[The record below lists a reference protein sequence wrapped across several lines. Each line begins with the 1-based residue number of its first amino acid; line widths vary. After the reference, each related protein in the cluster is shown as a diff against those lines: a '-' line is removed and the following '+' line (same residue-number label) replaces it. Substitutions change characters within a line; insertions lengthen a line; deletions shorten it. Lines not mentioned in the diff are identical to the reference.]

1 MNNTISSIRSEPFD
15 RHDKSS
21 NYVKSKAGCSPET
34 SNRTLLR
41 TAVSLASLMAASTA
55 SAQEGGSSGLQLPT
69 IDVSGNAQAGYQ
81 ATQQSITR
89 LQTPLLDTPQT
100 INVVPQQEIQ
110 ERRLTTMEDALRTVP
125 GITFMAGEGGQQGDS
140 PIIRGFVARGDI
152 FRDGFRDPGWYTR
165 DLFDVDRVEVYKGP
179 SSFAFGRGST
189 GGAINN
195 VSKLPTGQ
203 TFVEGTATINSV
215 GGYRADVDAS
225 GKRDNISGRIAALYT
240 ETDTPNRDNVWTRRW
255 GVAPSISAQLDDATK
270 VTLWYIY
277 QGEEGAPDYGWPY
290 LPQPG
295 YSTTT
300 GALVNP
306 GYNGNGT
313 AVTPVP
319 INRNTWFGIATGPL
333 RDIVT
338 TETHILTAKIEREL
352 GSNFKITNGT
362 RYMLNDRFGRNTA
375 PRGLANAALQP
386 FTSGLTTGTGGNGI
400 GYPVGLMTIGRERRE
415 RETDAGYLVNATDL
429 TGKFDTGIIN
439 HTLTAGVE
447 LSREIR
453 DQTRTDLCVPTGA
466 TAKLA
471 CYTSLTNPTVGGV
484 PATGFTFVPGNQTLS
499 TDYAA
504 YVIDQM
510 KITKY
515 FELLGSFRFDRFYTH
530 FLDGTGAP
538 GQQDM
543 KRTDNLPSYRF
554 GAVYHPTPNSSL
566 YVVYGNSYNPSAEL
580 GTLSGSPNNAASVT
594 LAPEKNVSY
603 EAGIK
608 WDVLEGGQL
617 SLTGAIFRI
626 EKTNLR
632 IPGDPTAPT
641 AQQFLVLDGLAR
653 VDGFEIGAAGKVTD
667 KWQVI
672 GGYSYL
678 DSSIAKTSNLAEL
691 GRWLPNA
698 PRHNL
703 ALWSTY
709 DITQKWTVGAGATY
723 QSDAFVNTTN
733 TAFVP
738 EFWKFDAMVSYK
750 VDNKSTIQLNVYNI
764 TNEFYFAQYYQGQAV
779 PASGR
784 WASLSYR
791 ARW

>member
-1 MNNTISSIRSEPFD
+1 MNNAISSIRSESFD
-15 RHDKSS
+15 RCGNSSQFLKST
-21 NYVKSKAGCSPET
+21 AGYSSEL

-69 IDVSGNAQAGYQ
+69 IDVSGNNQGGYQ

-203 TFVEGTATINSV
+203 TFVEGTATLNSV

-255 GVAPSISAQLDDATK
+255 GVAPSISAQLDEATK

-300 GALVNP
+300 GALVNR
-306 GYNGNGT
+306 GYNGNGSP
-313 AVTPVP
+313 VMPVP
-319 INRNTWFGIATGPL
+319 IPRNTWFGIATGPL

-338 TETHILTAKIEREL
+338 TETHILSAKIERDL

-375 PRGLANAALQP
+375 PRGLAQRGDAAIHQR
-386 FTSGLTTGTGGNGI
+386 S
-400 GYPVGLMTIGRERRE
+400 
-415 RETDAGYLVNATDL
+415 D
-429 TGKFDTGIIN
+429 
-439 HTLTAGVE
+439 H
-447 LSREIR
+447 
-453 DQTRTDLCVPTGA
+453 
-466 TAKLA
+466 
-471 CYTSLTNPTVGGV
+471 
-484 PATGFTFVPGNQTLS
+484 
-499 TDYAA
+499 
-504 YVIDQM
+504 
-510 KITKY
+510 
-515 FELLGSFRFDRFYTH
+515 
-530 FLDGTGAP
+530 
-538 GQQDM
+538 
-543 KRTDNLPSYRF
+543 
-554 GAVYHPTPNSSL
+554 
-566 YVVYGNSYNPSAEL
+566 
-580 GTLSGSPNNAASVT
+580 
-594 LAPEKNVSY
+594 
-603 EAGIK
+603 
-608 WDVLEGGQL
+608 
-617 SLTGAIFRI
+617 
-626 EKTNLR
+626 
-632 IPGDPTAPT
+632 
-641 AQQFLVLDGLAR
+641 
-653 VDGFEIGAAGKVTD
+653 
-667 KWQVI
+667 
-672 GGYSYL
+672 
-678 DSSIAKTSNLAEL
+678 
-691 GRWLPNA
+691 
-698 PRHNL
+698 RH
-703 ALWSTY
+703 W
-709 DITQKWTVGAGATY
+709 
-723 QSDAFVNTTN
+723 
-733 TAFVP
+733 
-738 EFWKFDAMVSYK
+738 
-750 VDNKSTIQLNVYNI
+750 
-764 TNEFYFAQYYQGQAV
+764 
-779 PASGR
+779 R
-784 WASLSYR
+784 
-791 ARW
+791 